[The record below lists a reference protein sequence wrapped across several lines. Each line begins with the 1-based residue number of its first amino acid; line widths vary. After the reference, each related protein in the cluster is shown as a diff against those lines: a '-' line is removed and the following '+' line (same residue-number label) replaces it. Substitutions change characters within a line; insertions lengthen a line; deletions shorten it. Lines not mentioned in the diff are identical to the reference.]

1 MSSDLWRSLHLSLIF
16 INLGSLEEHCPVPG
30 RMSPNLGLCAVAL
43 SIRLELWVF
52 GKNMAEVKCPTH
64 HLLSGG
70 TVNPCSITGEVYSGT
85 CQRRMHACSVI
96 SVVSDSLRRHG
107 LQPTRLLSLWDFPG
121 KSTGVG
127 CRALLQGIFPTQES
141 WTLISCI
148 SRFAGGFFTAKPLGK
163 PTCPRQ
169 SLSSLSLQSYYFSFP
184 YAHVRNSALNLA
196 HP

>member
-1 MSSDLWRSLHLSLIF
+1 MSSDLWWSLHLSLIF

-43 SIRLELWVF
+43 SIRHELRVF

-127 CRALLQGIFPTQES
+127 CRALLQGVFLTQGLS
-141 WTLISCI
+141 P
-148 SRFAGGFFTAKPLGK
+148 GP
-163 PTCPRQ
+163 PR
-169 SLSSLSLQSYYFSFP
+169 
-184 YAHVRNSALNLA
+184 
-196 HP
+196 

>member
-1 MSSDLWRSLHLSLIF
+1 MSDSVQPYRLQPARPLCPWDSVGKSTRGGCHALLQGIF
-16 INLGSLEEHCPVPG
+16 PTQGS
-30 RMSPNLGLCAVAL
+30 NLGLCAVAL
-43 SIRLELWVF
+43 SIRHELRVF

-141 WTLISCI
+141 
-148 SRFAGGFFTAKPLGK
+148 
-163 PTCPRQ
+163 
-169 SLSSLSLQSYYFSFP
+169 
-184 YAHVRNSALNLA
+184 
-196 HP
+196 